1 MPDITFSQAQFPTHD
16 RNPGGP
22 SPGFL
27 ASLNPGMTSVNEL
40 PGMGDFGA
48 LGRSPKRRVREA
60 ARLYSD
66 ALSGRIDPFLVR
78 QAMHPTAEIY
88 VRHLAERYPGLY
100 GDPGGRQLG
109 LRETM
114 SFSDYQALFAD
125 VLDRKYYGWYNSY
138 PVVYYPIVRRQTLM
152 DFRVVK
158 RYLYDGMVTPWS
170 QVDPGTGAPMQSLTG
185 PVPQGGA
192 TPATSSTAALT
203 YQPAAYQSGSSINWR
218 AFVNDDLGIFNDV
231 SQRLAIEGNRGIS
244 KFLTGQFFDVNG
256 PHASLYKAGF
266 NNIIN
271 LANGASSNNPRLG
284 AQGIMDGMKVL
295 ASMKDDTGNP
305 ILVGGRVFLV
315 YGPGD
320 VAIVKNLMSSLT
332 LNVANEGGSLT
343 GANFPQQW
351 LQVTNWLTAE
361 LTPIMDPY
369 LSIVAS
375 TNPHSWVLVVDPQS
389 SNRPV
394 VEFGNL
400 KGFDTPQIFQ
410 RVPSIQRLGGGLE
423 TMMGSFD
430 NLNSDLKIIGVHGA
444 LQVDGR
450 TTVGSNGSGA

>member
-1 MPDITFSQAQFPTHD
+1 MSDVTFQQAQFPTHD

-27 ASLNPGMTSVNEL
+27 ASLNPGMTSVQEL

-60 ARLYSD
+60 AKLYTD
-66 ALSGRIDPFLVR
+66 ALTGRIDPFLLK
-78 QAMHPTAEIY
+78 QAMRPTSEIY

-114 SFSDYQALFAD
+114 SVSDYQALFAD
-125 VLDRKYYGWYNSY
+125 VLDRKYYGYYNSY

-158 RYLYDGMVTPWS
+158 RYMLDGMVTPWT

-192 TPATSSTAALT
+192 TAATASTAGLT

-218 AFVNDDLGIFNDV
+218 AFINDDLRIFNDV

-244 KFLTGQFFDVNG
+244 KFLTGQFFDANG
-256 PHASLYKAGF
+256 PSATLYKTAYD
-266 NNIIN
+266 NQIIT
-271 LANGASSNNPRLG
+271 ANGASSNNPRLG
-284 AQGIMDGMKVL
+284 AQGIMDAMKVL
-295 ASMKDDTGNP
+295 ASMKDSSGNP
-305 ILVGGRVFLV
+305 ILVGGKLYLV

-320 VAIVKNLMSSLT
+320 VAIVKNLMASLT

-343 GANFPQQW
+343 SANFPQQW
-351 LQVTNWLTAE
+351 LQVTNWLTGDM
-361 LTPIMDPY
+361 TPIMDPY
-369 LSIVAS
+369 LPLIA
-375 TNPHSWVLVVDPQS
+375 TGATHSWILVVDPQGS
-389 SNRPV
+389 ERPA
-394 VEFGNL
+394 VEFGTL
-400 KGFDTPQIFQ
+400 KGFETPRIFQ

-430 NLNSDLKIIGVHGA
+430 SLNSDLKIIGVHGA
-444 LQVDGR
+444 LQLDGR